1 MQKMQHFLNKCAVLR
16 NGCGNI
22 ISDANANGALQ
33 GTQRHDGVSVT
44 FGCWAALATAAD
56 CKSVALKAAGFE
68 SLNIHQIVA
77 GGAGHRQVSYA

>member
-44 FGCWAALATAAD
+44 FAEFNFLTRNHDA
-56 CKSVALKAAGFE
+56 
-68 SLNIHQIVA
+68 
-77 GGAGHRQVSYA
+77 